1 MIRSQRFQSNLKLVF
16 TYIFIIFMVLVVFFP
31 VVWIFSSSLNPGDS
45 LFSSSFFHQN
55 MTWSHYT
62 ELFQETDFFIWY
74 WNTIKVG
81 TFTSLLT
88 ILLVSFTAYSF
99 SRLDFIGKKQGLM
112 GLLVLQMFP
121 GIMNMVAL
129 YVLLNLIGLLDTH
142 WGLVLIYSGGAI
154 PYNSWLMKGYLDTI
168 PRSLEEA
175 AIIDGASRW
184 KIFWRIIF
192 PLSLPIISVIAILNF
207 IAPFGDFLFARL
219 ILTSQKNWTMA
230 VGLYDFISGQY
241 GQHFTQFAAGALLAA
256 LPITI
261 IYLSLQKL
269 MIGGLTKGANKG

>member
-16 TYIFIIFMVLVVFFP
+16 TYIFIIFMILLVFFP
-31 VVWIFSSSLNPGDS
+31 IAWIFSSSLNPGDS
-45 LFSSSFFHQN
+45 LFSSSFIPEKI
-55 MTWSHYT
+55 TWSHYT

-74 WNTIKVG
+74 WNSIKVG

-99 SRLDFIGKKQGLM
+99 SRLDFIGRKQGLM

-142 WGLVLIYSGGAI
+142 LGLVLIYTGGAI

-184 KIFWRIIF
+184 RIFWRIIF
-192 PLSLPIISVIAILNF
+192 PLSLPIISVIAIFNF
-207 IAPFGDFLFARL
+207 VAPFGDFLFARL
-219 ILTSQKNWTMA
+219 VLTSPKNWTMA
-230 VGLYDFISGQY
+230 VGLYDFISGQF
-241 GQHFTQFAAGALLAA
+241 GGHFTQFAAGALLAA

-261 IYLSLQKL
+261 LYLSLQNF